1 MAPVLSVVNLQNEKV
16 DEVALSEAVFGAPVR
31 AHLLHEVVRWQQ
43 ARRRQGT
50 ASTKGRGEVSGG
62 GRKPWKQKGTGRAR
76 AGTIRSPLWRH
87 GGIIHGPKPKEW
99 GFRVPRAMRR
109 EALRGVLSAKVAAR
123 ALQVVEDLTLDRPST
138 KAIQGLLRGLGITG
152 SVLVVTPQ
160 REEAVE
166 KSARNL
172 PGVKI
177 LPVRGMNVQDVLRAD
192 AILCTREALVK
203 LEETLAP

>member
-1 MAPVLSVVNLQNEKV
+1 
-16 DEVALSEAVFGAPVR
+16 
-31 AHLLHEVVRWQQ
+31 
-43 ARRRQGT
+43 
-50 ASTKGRGEVSGG
+50 
-62 GRKPWKQKGTGRAR
+62 
-76 AGTIRSPLWRH
+76 
-87 GGIIHGPKPKEW
+87 
-99 GFRVPRAMRR
+99 
-109 EALRGVLSAKVAAR
+109 
-123 ALQVVEDLTLDRPST
+123 VEDLTLDRPST